1 MSAGRHDDTART
13 VLVTGAASG
22 IGRAC
27 LARFAVGGWRTAAF
41 DRAPVPDADVAVQG
55 DVAVVADCDRAVA
68 SAVAATGRLD
78 AVVNAA
84 GVWSEGPTEDT
95 TEAEWD
101 RVLDVN
107 LKGTF
112 FVCRAA
118 IAPLRLTG
126 GAIVNLSSDAGIQGN
141 AGAAVYCAAKGG
153 GAMLTKAL
161 ALELAPA
168 GVRVNAVCPGDVD
181 TPMLAGQARDHG
193 GGDPDAYLARLRSQ
207 YPAGRATRFVQP
219 AEVAELV
226 WYLCQPLARAV
237 TGALVSIDNGLS
249 AGVW

>member
-1 MSAGRHDDTART
+1 MSAAGGRATDTART

-22 IGRAC
+22 IGAAC
-27 LARFAVGGWRTAAF
+27 LARFAAGGWRTAAF
-41 DRAPVPDADVAVQG
+41 DRSPVPAADVAVRG
-55 DVAVVADCDRAVA
+55 DVAAVADCDRAVA
-68 SAVAATGRLD
+68 AALAVAGRLD

-84 GVWSEGPTEDT
+84 GVWSEGPADAV

-118 IAPLRLTG
+118 IAPLRATG
-126 GAIVNLSSDAGIQGN
+126 GAIVNLSSDAGVQGN
-141 AGAAVYCAAKGG
+141 AGAAVYCASKGG
-153 GAMLTKAL
+153 VSMLTKAL
-161 ALELAPA
+161 ALELAPT

-181 TPMLAGQARDHG
+181 TPMLAGQARDSG
-193 GGDPDAYLARLRSQ
+193 EPDAYLARLRTQ
-207 YPAGRATRFVQP
+207 YPQGQATRFVAP

>member
-1 MSAGRHDDTART
+1 VTAPSGTAPT

-22 IGRAC
+22 IGAAC
-27 LARFAVGGWRTAAF
+27 LARFAAGGWRTAAF
-41 DRAPVPDADVAVQG
+41 DRAPVPAADVATQG
-55 DVAVVADCDRAVA
+55 DVAVVDDCDRAVA
-68 SAVAATGRLD
+68 AALAATGRLD

-84 GVWSEGPTEDT
+84 GVWSEGPSHEV

-101 RVLDVN
+101 RVLGVN

-118 IAPLRLTG
+118 IEPLRATG

-141 AGAAVYCAAKGG
+141 AGAAVYCASKGG
-153 GAMLTKAL
+153 VSVLTKAL
-161 ALELAPA
+161 ALELAPV

-181 TPMLAGQARDHG
+181 TPMLAGQARDSG
-193 GGDPDAYLARLRSQ
+193 EPDAYLARLRDQ
-207 YPAGRATRFVQP
+207 YPAGGATRFVAP

-226 WYLCQPLARAV
+226 WYLCQPMARAV
-237 TGALVSIDNGLS
+237 TGSLVSIDNGLS

>member
-1 MSAGRHDDTART
+1 MNTGRHDPVRT

-27 LARFAVGGWRTAAF
+27 LARFASGGWRTAAF
-41 DRAPVPDADVAVQG
+41 DREPVPDASVATLG

-68 SAVAATGRLD
+68 AAVAATGRLD

-84 GVWSEGPTEDT
+84 GVWSEGPTEGT
-95 TEAEWD
+95 TEGEWD

-118 IAPLRLTG
+118 IAPLRITG
-126 GAIVNLSSDAGIQGN
+126 GAIVNLSSDAGVQGN
-141 AGAAVYCAAKGG
+141 AGAAAYCASKGG
-153 GAMLTKAL
+153 VSMLTKAL

-193 GGDPDAYLARLRSQ
+193 GDDPDAYLARLRAQ
-207 YPAGRATRFVQP
+207 YPAGQATRFVQP

-226 WYLCQPLARAV
+226 WYLCQPLARSV